1 MIYFFKEKK
10 ILYPFSYFTQ
20 DKYLDK
26 DYIEEHK
33 LVSSLLFFQRDYKK
47 DLLFKKEI
55 YKKDDIIINLYQYKN
70 IFLIEKKHDYISNEY
85 FIGIYTINLLR
96 SIIPT
101 FTYTYFKLSKKL
113 WLEYNSGNTFYSY
126 LKNFEHKKIDDIIIQ
141 EEGNNYLSIFFQII
155 SSLEVSQEQCLFT
168 HYDLHLENIMI
179 NKNVLKKDLLFPIGY
194 NNYSFISPK
203 YIISI
208 LDYEYSCSR
217 YKDKIINTLKPFLFN
232 YGYFSI
238 FFSGVDILR
247 VLFSF
252 YYNFYSLQNN
262 LFIEKIYSF
271 HNFIFKNFYKIP
283 IEKLDYKSL
292 QYHSTYF
299 FNLTFSKKIYKTPY
313 ELLLFLKNNE
323 SYISSIFLNKSFPF
337 VIKKKDNFIT
347 PIYIQPKNS
356 LSLTDFLKIEPK
368 YYTIYKNKKELY
380 LQYKKLKE
388 YKENFE
394 YFYFL
399 GLIPC
404 NSLILSIQI
413 YRYLHS
419 IEQILLLVSIYPPTE
434 YIYFELNIFKLPYL
448 YKN

>member
-10 ILYPFSYFTQ
+10 ILYPFSYFTN
-20 DKYLDK
+20 DKNLEK
-26 DYIEEHK
+26 DYIKDHK
-33 LVSSLLFFQRDYKK
+33 LVSSLLFFQKDYKK

-55 YKKDDIIINLYQYKN
+55 YKKDEIIINLYQYKH

-101 FTYTYFKLSKKL
+101 FTYTYFKLNKQL
-113 WLEYNSGNTFYSY
+113 WLEYNSGKTLYSY
-126 LKNFEHKKIDDIIIQ
+126 LKNFEHQKIDDIFI
-141 EEGNNYLSIFFQII
+141 EKEGNNYLSIFFQII

-168 HYDLHLENIMI
+168 HYDLHLENIII
-179 NKNVLKKDLLFPIGY
+179 NKNTLKNNIFFPIGNHKY
-194 NNYSFISPK
+194 DFISPK

-217 YKDKIINTLKPFLFN
+217 YKDKIISSIQPHLFI

-238 FFSGVDILR
+238 FFSGIDILR
-247 VLFSF
+247 ILFSF
-252 YYNFYSLQNN
+252 YYNFYYLKDN
-262 LFIEKIYSF
+262 LFIGKIFSF

-292 QYHSTYF
+292 EYHSNYF
-299 FNLTFSKKIYKTPY
+299 FNYTFSKKIYKTPY
-313 ELLLFLKNNE
+313 ELLIFLKENE

-337 VIKKKDNFIT
+337 SIKNKESFST
-347 PIYIQPKNS
+347 PLYIKPKNTIS
-356 LSLTDFLKIEPK
+356 LSKFLKINPQ
-368 YYTIYKNKKELY
+368 YYTIYRNKKELY
-380 LQYKKLKE
+380 LQYKELKE

-399 GLIPC
+399 GLIP
-404 NSLILSIQI
+404 SSSFISSIQI
-413 YRYLHS
+413 YRYLNS
-419 IEQILLLVSIYPPTE
+419 LEQILLLVSIYSPSE
-434 YIYFELNIFKLPYL
+434 YTYFKLNIFKLSYFS
-448 YKN
+448 KN